1 MLAEMPS
8 SGPGGWVVTVCHGLA
23 CVCPSVPTHYPDCFV
38 ISGWIALISVAI
50 LSLVVL
56 GFAVRSIF
64 LTSRASLSAPQ
75 RLQRQRNFWIVLFSV
90 IAGQALVAVTMH
102 QSAASY
108 ITVLVL
114 ATIVGIG
121 YIMWSRFLK
130 A

>member
-1 MLAEMPS
+1 MTS
-8 SGPGGWVVTVCHGLA
+8 CHGGA
-23 CVCPSVPTHYPDCFV
+23 CVCPSVPTHYPDCFL

-50 LSLVVL
+50 LSLAVF

-64 LTSRASLSAPQ
+64 RTSPASLSAPQ
-75 RLQRQRNFWIVLFSV
+75 RLRRQRNFWIVLFSV

-114 ATIVGIG
+114 ATIAGIG
-121 YIMWSRFLK
+121 YVVWSRSLK
-130 A
+130 T